1 MFKYPHGVSE
11 LRLTTSS
18 VEETQAIAAA
28 FADVVVAGDL
38 VLLAGDL
45 GAGKT
50 AFTKGLATALGVTEP
65 VTSPTFTL
73 AQVYKGRLTLNHLD
87 VYRLEQM
94 TEVIDLA
101 IPELLDGDSVTL
113 VEWGDVVVPALPANF
128 MEIEFTFGEGFDDR
142 VLTFR
147 ATGATWTARTRAL
160 VDVFQSWQAAPC

>member
-1 MFKYPHGVSE
+1 MSE
-11 LRLTTSS
+11 LRLTTTS

-28 FADVVVAGDL
+28 FAAVVQAGDL

-94 TEVIDLA
+94 AEVVDLA
-101 IPELLDGDSVTL
+101 IPELLDGNSVTV
-113 VEWGDVVVPALPANF
+113 VEWGDVVAPALPANF

-147 ATGATWTARTRAL
+147 ATGTAWTARSRTL
-160 VDVFQSWQAAPC
+160 VDVFQRSQSSPC

>member
-1 MFKYPHGVSE
+1 MSE
-11 LRLTTSS
+11 LRLTTTS

-28 FADVVVAGDL
+28 FAAVVQAGDL

-94 TEVIDLA
+94 AEVVDLA
-101 IPELLDGDSVTL
+101 IPELLEGNSVTV
-113 VEWGDVVVPALPANF
+113 VEWGCC
-128 MEIEFTFGEGFDDR
+128 GS
-142 VLTFR
+142 
-147 ATGATWTARTRAL
+147 GAAG
-160 VDVFQSWQAAPC
+160 